1 MDAKKSHLY
10 IYNNIF
16 FSYALDGRETFKE
29 VGGDVAAYKNIN
41 NDLLGVKMVNTADVE
56 GLYTVASC
64 VIDFR
69 GYRVMAQSIIP
80 GLFSGTPL
88 TSPMDIYT
96 HIIHLLHTTQVIQEG
111 RHRRP
116 RAVST

>member
-41 NDLLGVKMVNTADVE
+41 NDLLGVKMVNTADVD
-56 GLYTVASC
+56 GLYTVASA
-64 VIDFR
+64 VIDYR
-69 GYRVMAQSIIP
+69 GFRVMAQSIIP
-80 GLFSGTPL
+80 GLFSGTSRYLPREIL
-88 TSPMDIYT
+88 YEDS
-96 HIIHLLHTTQVIQEG
+96 TQVIQEG
-111 RHRRP
+111 QHRLGFGQLVP
-116 RAVST
+116 KC